1 MVTDDLAPH
10 KREAIVRKVLIGL
23 CAWIAC
29 AAMTPFKDGPSDK
42 FAGGMG
48 CMALF
53 FSIMDLPYHARFKRI
68 VSGFV
73 GGALVAAGVWVLV
86 STDCSGDLCSYAY
99 AAVVFLFATALL
111 EALAWRLVCPNL
123 VMAADDDFSRKR
135 AEAFLCYLLCIDRIL
150 LCVYLAAAILV
161 VVAVSLNSSATFV
174 LAAFLQFLQLTSTW
188 IQLRSVRKNLSIEAT
203 FVEAP

>member
-1 MVTDDLAPH
+1 MVTDGLAQH

-68 VSGFV
+68 VSGFA
-73 GGALVAAGVWVLV
+73 GAALVAAGVWVLT
-86 STDCSGDLCSYAY
+86 STDCRGDLCSYAY
-99 AAVVFLFATALL
+99 VAVAFLFVTALL
-111 EALAWRLVCPNL
+111 EGLAWHLVCPNL
-123 VMAADDDFSRKR
+123 VMAADDDLSRKR
-135 AEAFLCYLLCIDRIL
+135 AEIFLCYLLRVDRIL
-150 LCVYLAAAILV
+150 LSLYLAAAIV
-161 VVAVSLNSSATFV
+161 VVVTVSLNASATFV
-174 LAAFLQFLQLTSTW
+174 LAAFLQLLQLTSTW
-188 IQLRSVRKNLSIEAT
+188 IQLRSVRKSLSIEAT